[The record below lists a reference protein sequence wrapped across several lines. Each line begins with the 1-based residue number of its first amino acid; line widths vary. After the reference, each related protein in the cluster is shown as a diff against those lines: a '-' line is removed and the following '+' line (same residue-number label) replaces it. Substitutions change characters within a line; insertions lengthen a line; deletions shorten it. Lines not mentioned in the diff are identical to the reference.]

1 MSTVSLKCHC
11 GEVKGSATDVSP
23 KSGIR
28 VICCCSD
35 CQAFANHL
43 SCESQV
49 LDEFG
54 GTEIFQV
61 SQSQVTIK
69 RGHDKLRCLRL
80 TDKGLL
86 RWYTSCCNTPVGNTI
101 NAKLPFVGII
111 HSFINEKKMDQVL
124 GDVRSAVQTQHARGE
139 PTYPKQHKK
148 FPLGLTAQIARKM
161 ALWKLHG
168 MQKPSVFFGDDD
180 RPVVKPII
188 VDELP
193 T

>member
-11 GEVKGSATDVSP
+11 GEVKGSANDVSP

-35 CQAFANHL
+35 CQTFANYL
-43 SCESQV
+43 NCESQV

-54 GTEIFQV
+54 GTDIFQV
-61 SQSQVTIK
+61 SQSQVMIK

-101 NAKLPFVGII
+101 NAKLPFVGVI
-111 HSFINEKKMDQVL
+111 HSFINEKHMDQVL
-124 GDVRSAVQTQHARGE
+124 GDVRSAVQTQHAEGE
-139 PTYPKQHKK
+139 PAYPKQHKK

-168 MQKPSVFFGDDD
+168 MQKPSVFFDDDD
-180 RPVVKPII
+180 RPLVKPII
-188 VDELP
+188 VDELQ